1 MSGYQISKSGF
12 PKEYGLYDPQN
23 EHENCGFGFIA
34 NIQNQPKHEIVHQ
47 ALEIVHNLDH
57 RGAVGSDP
65 LAGDGAG
72 ILIQIPD
79 EFFRNELSNSN
90 FTLPQLGQYAVG
102 MVFLPSDQRR
112 AKLAINSIE
121 TAIKNEKQELITWR
135 DVPVD
140 PSVLGETVKDNAPTI
155 KQFFV
160 QKGNNISSENEFL
173 RKLYVIRKQSLHLL
187 PQDDDWD
194 DFYIV
199 SLSTRTIIFKGMV
212 LAPNLSK
219 FYLDFQNPK
228 FKTAIALFHQRFS
241 TNTFPSWRLAQP
253 FRYLCHNG
261 EINTVK
267 GNSNWMNARRYSMKS
282 DLLKDDLDKLWPI
295 IEKSP
300 SDSATFDNALELLVM
315 AGYSLPHAMML
326 MIPEA
331 WKDNELMD
339 PKRRSFYEYY
349 SALMEPWDGPAA
361 MAFTDGKQIA
371 ATLDRNGLR
380 PARYIVTDDDLVI
393 MSSEVGVLQNI
404 PENKILKKWRLQP
417 GKMLL
422 VDLEENRII
431 SDEELKNSL
440 VNANCYRIG

>member
-1 MSGYQISKSGF
+1 MQFMHICYIINYFTTVFILTMFHYPLWVGFCYILLFLICLANKNRGLIMTTKITDKTGF
-12 PKEYGLYDPQN
+12 PREFGLYDPQN

-34 NIQNQPKHEIVHQ
+34 NIKNEPKHEIVHQ

-57 RGAVGSDP
+57 RGAIGSDP

-79 EFFRNELSNSN
+79 LFFKEVFKSTKIN
-90 FTLPQLGQYAVG
+90 LPEIGSYGVG
-102 MVFLPSDQRR
+102 MVFLPHQKQR
-112 AKLAINSIE
+112 AKLGIQAIEKAIE
-121 TAIKNEKQELITWR
+121 NEGQDLIGWR

-140 PSVLGETVKDNAPTI
+140 KSVLGETVKGNAPII

-160 QKGNNISSENEFL
+160 KKCKNIQTEREFQ
-173 RKLYVIRKQSLHLL
+173 RKLYVIRKQSLFLL
-187 PQDDDWD
+187 EEKLEEDCE

-219 FYLDFQNPK
+219 FYIDFQNK
-228 FKTAIALFHQRFS
+228 NFKTAIALFHQRFS

-267 GNSNWMNARRYSMKS
+267 GNTNWMNSRKYSMYS
-282 DLLKDDLDKLWPI
+282 ELLGDDLKKIWPV

-315 AGYSLPHAMML
+315 GGYSLPHAMML

-331 WKDNELMD
+331 WKDNSLMD
-339 PKRRSFYEYY
+339 P
-349 SALMEPWDGPAA
+349 
-361 MAFTDGKQIA
+361 
-371 ATLDRNGLR
+371 
-380 PARYIVTDDDLVI
+380 
-393 MSSEVGVLQNI
+393 
-404 PENKILKKWRLQP
+404 
-417 GKMLL
+417 
-422 VDLEENRII
+422 
-431 SDEELKNSL
+431 
-440 VNANCYRIG
+440 